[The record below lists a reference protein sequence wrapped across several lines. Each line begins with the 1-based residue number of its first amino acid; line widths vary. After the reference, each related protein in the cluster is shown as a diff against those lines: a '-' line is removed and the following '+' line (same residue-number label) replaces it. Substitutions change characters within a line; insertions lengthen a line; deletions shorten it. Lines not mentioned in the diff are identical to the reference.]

1 MLSDSSTFTTTQSS
15 MNPPTTTAIV
25 NSENLFLNTR
35 LCQVIAGAF
44 TWAAIFITG
53 YHVNRRK
60 TK

>member
-15 MNPPTTTAIV
+15 MNPPTTTTIV

-35 LCQVIAGAF
+35 FCQVIAGVF
-44 TWAAIFITG
+44 TGAAILITG

-60 TK
+60 SK